1 MMKSIKTP
9 VRFKFDIDKFIACV
23 AMFAEQRLD
32 GLDKLKACK
41 LLYYADKYHLL
52 RYGKPIMGDVY
63 YHLDA
68 GPIPSKA
75 LDIMNEIVCGDSA
88 FAFKG
93 DVSNKSKFQ
102 EFLQVKKP
110 FFHKFPI
117 FDLIKTPKYGCLA
130 ESEQEALKETIK
142 KYGALTGPQLIR
154 ETHKD
159 TAWIKTENTEEID
172 YRLFFESDPDA
183 KQEALEYM
191 ESLQEDMVLSFGLSS

>member
-1 MMKSIKTP
+1 MKLIKAQI
-9 VRFKFDIDKFIACV
+9 RFKFDIDKFIAC
-23 AMFAEQRLD
+23 MSMLAEARMQD
-32 GLDKLKACK
+32 FDKLKAAK
-41 LLYYADKYHLL
+41 LLYFADKYHLL
-52 RYGKPIMGDVY
+52 RYGKPIMGDIY

-68 GPIPSKA
+68 GPVPSKA
-75 LDIMNEIVCGDSA
+75 LDIMNEIICGDSA

-102 EFLQVKKP
+102 EFLQVKRP
-110 FFHKFPI
+110 LFHKFPV
-117 FDLIKTPKYGCLA
+117 FNLIKTPEYGCLS

-142 KYGALTGPQLIR
+142 RYGALTGKQLIK

-159 TAWIKTENTEEID
+159 TSWIKTENTEEID
-172 YRLFFESDPDA
+172 YRLFFENDSDA